1 MDARDSRFA
10 LAPRS
15 CFPLPRRAPYQL
27 QSISTTPKKGALC
40 VSIVDNPLPD
50 KAQNAVDG
58 VVAYVGE
65 LRNLDGFQDRG
76 EELHERSKFGHG

>member
-1 MDARDSRFA
+1 
-10 LAPRS
+10 
-15 CFPLPRRAPYQL
+15 
-27 QSISTTPKKGALC
+27 
-40 VSIVDNPLPD
+40 LPD